1 MEQSNPS
8 LVNANGNSARQSS
21 SKNRAFK
28 TKQASLNKP
37 KDKCPEILWHHDL
50 KKGTRFKYNVVIAS
64 EYGLRAAL
72 ILEFIRYWCEYNVK
86 KTNDHS
92 AYSIYKT
99 GHDLSRIFGL
109 SETTIWKV
117 IKVLMTTGLIALK
130 KDNNNYGK
138 INYYT
143 LTKKYFDVAGLKTIS
158 RIEREIFYPNKED
171 VATEKKEEC
180 HTIFET
186 QIDTPKD
193 DFDMQISPSKIAPI
207 SPQKND
213 HLVKYLSK
221 LSEEPLTTKMMLFSN
236 VLKELKEITSTL
248 IYRCLKYTPLAPIEN
263 LSEKIDFEETSLGVC
278 ETKINQEEMLTP
290 EAQEP
295 IKISLPKKRMP
306 NERKTPLKAERKV
319 RSAQRIENLEQFE
332 QFHGF
337 PSSLCRDKHEEF
349 FKVYPKKVDQE
360 ASARAF
366 IKLLFS
372 TEIVFDDLMKRVK
385 IFAQSEKVKK
395 CLEIEEGRFIK
406 NPANWLWDKVWKD
419 IHPEEPKKDFESKK
433 QEDDQKIQALID
445 PQPPEVQPFLQ
456 EFTQSLSRNE
466 FLAWFDRA
474 SWKMEQ
480 DKIVL
485 NVPSLFVCQTIAQK
499 FNVYLDKAMQHTS
512 VNLLEIR
519 AHNAQGHLLRIETI
533 KHFLQEKGE

>member
-1 MEQSNPS
+1 MEQSNTS
-8 LVNANGNSARQSS
+8 LVNANGNNGRQSS
-21 SKNRAFK
+21 SKSRAFK
-28 TKQASLNKP
+28 TKQAYLKKP
-37 KDKCPEILWHHDL
+37 QDKCPEILWHHDL
-50 KKGTRFKYNVVIAS
+50 KKGTHFKYNVVIAS
-64 EYGLRAAL
+64 AYGLNAAL
-72 ILEFIRYWCEYNVK
+72 ILEFIRYWCKYNVK

-99 GHDLSRIFGL
+99 GYDLSRIFGL

-117 IKVLMTTGLIALK
+117 IKVLMTAGLIALK

-138 INYYT
+138 INYYI

-171 VATEKKEEC
+171 VVTEKKEEGQA
-180 HTIFET
+180 IFET
-186 QIDTPKD
+186 QIESPED
-193 DFDMQISPSKIAPI
+193 DFDVQISPQKKAPI

-213 HLVKYLSK
+213 LLVKYLSK
-221 LSEEPLTTKMMLFSN
+221 LSEEPLTTKMMRFAN
-236 VLKELKEITSTL
+236 VLKDLTEITSSI
-248 IYRCLKYTPLAPIEN
+248 IYRSLKYTPLAPIEN
-263 LSEKIDFEETSLGVC
+263 LSEKIDFEETCLGVC
-278 ETKINQEEMLTP
+278 ETEINQEKMLTP
-290 EAQEP
+290 EAQES
-295 IKISLPKKRMP
+295 IKVSLPKKRLL
-306 NERKTPLKAERKV
+306 NERKKPLKAERKV

-372 TEIVFDDLMKRVK
+372 TEITFDDLMKRVK
-385 IFAQSEKVKK
+385 IFAESEKVKK

-406 NPANWLWDKVWKD
+406 NPANWLWDKAWKD
-419 IHPEEPKKDFESKK
+419 IQPEEPKKDFERKK
-433 QEDDQKIQALID
+433 QEDEQKIQNLID
-445 PQPPEVQPFLQ
+445 AQSPELQPFLQ

-480 DKIVL
+480 DKIVI
-485 NVPSLFVCQTIAQK
+485 NAPSLFSCKTIAQK
-499 FNVYLDKAMQHTS
+499 FNVPLGNALKKTT

-519 AHNAQGHLLRIETI
+519 AFNAQGHLLAVET
-533 KHFLQEKGE
+533 LQCFRQGQGE